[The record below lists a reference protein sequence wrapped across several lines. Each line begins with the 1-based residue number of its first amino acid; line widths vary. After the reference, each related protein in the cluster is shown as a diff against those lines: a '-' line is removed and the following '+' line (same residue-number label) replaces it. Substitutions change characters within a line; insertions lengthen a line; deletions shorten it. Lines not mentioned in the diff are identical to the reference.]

1 MIVVCFNNKYTNS
14 YADTLF
20 IINTYYKATCQ
31 EHLLPIFSKSFHLFC
46 LQSSILFFSYNF
58 NDNLKELVSLFLK
71 SFHTL
76 LALQIS
82 HQTSQT
88 NLSLRALPQCSGR
101 PKAGGEE
108 PPTRLPS
115 PLVSRELVR
124 LTLTVTVATAAPNT
138 ATTSSLLQGG

>member
-1 MIVVCFNNKYTNS
+1 M
-14 YADTLF
+14 
-20 IINTYYKATCQ
+20 
-31 EHLLPIFSKSFHLFC
+31 PIFSKSFTPV
-46 LQSSILFFSYNF
+46 FFVYNVRYCSFLNNF
-58 NDNLKELVSLFLK
+58 NDNLKELVSLFLRR
-71 SFHTL
+71 SCHTF

-88 NLSLRALPQCSGR
+88 NLCPRALPQCSGR

-124 LTLTVTVATAAPNT
+124 PTLTVTVATAAPNT
-138 ATTSSLLQGG
+138 APASSLPRGPRETPTLAPSA